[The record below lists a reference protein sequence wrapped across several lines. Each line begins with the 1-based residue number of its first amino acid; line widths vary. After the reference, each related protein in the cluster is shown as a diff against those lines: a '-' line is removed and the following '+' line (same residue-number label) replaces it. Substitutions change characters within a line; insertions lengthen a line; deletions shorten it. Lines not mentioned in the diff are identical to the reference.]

1 MTGERIRFG
10 GWTRQGAL
18 AAGVTAAVIL
28 AALSSGC
35 GRKAAAPAGGASR
48 PMQGVGPYRISVQ
61 NRPGMPSVG
70 DNRLEITVTDTTGAP
85 VRGAEVGVLVAM
97 EAMGTMPRME
107 SRAEA
112 KETGPGVYEAKYG
125 IGMAGEWDANVR
137 IRDTRGGQA
146 DASYRLSTSLA
157 RVSFVGGT
165 PPAGGGA
172 AAGGATGGA
181 AGGGSQGSSVAGE
194 IPGAVRI
201 DPARRQEIGIRTS
214 PVERRD
220 LTQAVRAAGLVAY
233 DETRR
238 AEVSLKFGGW
248 VRDIRVDYTGR
259 PVRAGEVLFTVYS
272 PELFAAQQEYLTAL
286 GRSAGGPAPTGA
298 GGDSSI
304 ADAARRRLL
313 LWDIAPQEIDAIARG
328 GKPMEAVP
336 ILAPTSGV
344 VVEKNIVQGSAL
356 QAGQLLYKI
365 APIHPV
371 WVIANVY
378 PYELSLIR
386 NGMAA
391 TILTPFLPERSRLGH
406 VSWLSP
412 SMEADTRTAQV
423 RIEVPNERGDLKPG
437 MYVDVAFD
445 VRLGRQIAIPEGAV
459 LYVGDRRVVFIDLG
473 DGRLAPRDV
482 TLGPRAGDYYAVLA
496 GLKEGE
502 IVVTSGN
509 FLVAAE
515 SRLKAAESKW

>member
-1 MTGERIRFG
+1 MTGEGIRFRG
-10 GWTRQGAL
+10 RTWRLAL
-18 AAGVTAAVIL
+18 APALTAAMLL
-28 AALSSGC
+28 AAIVSGC
-35 GRKAAAPAGGASR
+35 GRKGAAPGGGAAG
-48 PMQGVGPYRISVQ
+48 PTQGVGPYRVSVQ
-61 NRPGMPSVG
+61 NRPATPSVG
-70 DNRLEITVTDTTGAP
+70 DNRLVVTVADTTGAP
-85 VRGAEVGVLVAM
+85 VRGAELSVVVAM

-107 SRAEA
+107 SRGEV

-125 IGMAGEWDANVR
+125 IGMAGEWDADIR
-137 IRDTRGGQA
+137 IRDPRGGQA
-146 DASYRLSTSLA
+146 DAAFRLSTSLA

-165 PPAGGGA
+165 PPVGGGS
-172 AAGGATGGA
+172 AGGAVGGARGPGA
-181 AGGGSQGSSVAGE
+181 AGD

-201 DPARRQEIGIRTS
+201 DPARRQEIGVRTETI
-214 PVERRD
+214 ERRD
-220 LTQAVRAAGLVAY
+220 LTQTVRAAGLVAY

-259 PVRAGEVLFTVYS
+259 AVRAGEVLFTVYS

-286 GRSAGGPAPTGA
+286 GRSAGGSAPNGA
-298 GGDSSI
+298 GGDPSI
-304 ADAARRRLL
+304 AEAARRRLL
-313 LWDIAPQEIDAIARG
+313 LWDISPREIDAIAQA

-336 ILAPTSGV
+336 IVAPVSGV
-344 VVEKNIVQGSAL
+344 VVEKNIVLGSAL
-356 QAGQLLYKI
+356 MAGQLLYKI

-371 WVIANVY
+371 WVMANVY
-378 PYELSLIR
+378 PYELPLIR
-386 NGMAA
+386 NGMEA
-391 TILTPFLPERSRLGH
+391 TILTPFLPEKFRLGH

-412 SMEADTRTAQV
+412 SMEADTRTAQI
-423 RIEVPNERGDLKPG
+423 RIEVPNERADLRPG

-445 VRLGRQIAIPEGAV
+445 VRLGKQIAVPESAV
-459 LYVGDRRVVFIDLG
+459 LYVGDRRIVFIDLG
-473 DGRLAPRDV
+473 DGRLAPRNV

>member
-1 MTGERIRFG
+1 MAAVLT
-10 GWTRQGAL
+10 GAL
-18 AAGVTAAVIL
+18 LL
-28 AALSSGC
+28 AAFSSGC
-35 GRKAAAPAGGASR
+35 GRKAAAPGGGAGG
-48 PMQGVGPYRISVQ
+48 PIQGVGLYRVSVQ
-61 NRPGMPSVG
+61 NRPAMPSVG
-70 DNRLEITVTDTTGAP
+70 DNRLVVTVADTTDAP
-85 VRGAEVGVLVAM
+85 VRGAELSVLVAM

-107 SRAEA
+107 SRGEVR
-112 KETGPGVYEAKYG
+112 ETGPGVYEAKYD
-125 IGMAGEWDANVR
+125 IGMAGEWDAVIR
-137 IRDTRGGQA
+137 IRDARGGA
-146 DASYRLSTSLA
+146 AEGTYRLSTSLGGA
-157 RVSFVGGT
+157 AFLGGT
-165 PPAGGGA
+165 PPAGQGSAGA
-172 AAGGATGGA
+172 GA
-181 AGGGSQGSSVAGE
+181 AGSAGE

-201 DPARRQEIGIRTS
+201 DPARRQEIGVRTS

-286 GRSAGGPAPTGA
+286 GRAAGGSTPTGA

-304 ADAARRRLL
+304 AIAARRRLL
-313 LWDIAPQEIDAIARG
+313 LWDIAPQEIDAIARA

-336 ILAPTSGV
+336 IVAPVGGV

-371 WVIANVY
+371 WVMANVY

-386 NGMAA
+386 NGMGA
-391 TILTPFLPERSRLGH
+391 TILTPFLPEKSRLGR

-412 SMEADTRTAQV
+412 SMEAETRTAQI
-423 RIEVPNERGDLKPG
+423 RIEVPNEHGDLRPG
-437 MYVDVAFD
+437 MYVDVALD
-445 VRLGRQIAIPEGAV
+445 VHLGKQIAIPEGAV
-459 LYVGDRRVVFIDLG
+459 LYVGDRRIVFVDLG
-473 DGRLAPRDV
+473 DGRLAPREV
-482 TLGPRAGDYYAVLA
+482 TLGPRAGDHYAVLA